1 MKAFWCIMLC
11 LPLVHVAVHDAS
23 VVNFSIIVLDLL
35 QRLTELLAVE
45 VDCSVP
51 AGVHIV
57 SLILLSDG
65 RCLLLLFCKTFR
77 RKKYFAWLTNCLK
90 IWMDSLS
97 RISFVTFFLD
107 ISLLSFKFFSWKVN
121 CRLLQKLLTPLL
133 MQRKWQN
140 FYLAQTLNI
149 LVLVWK
155 FDIPSEL

>member
-1 MKAFWCIMLC
+1 MLC

-65 RCLLLLFCKTFR
+65 RCLLLLFCKTLE
-77 RKKYFAWLTNCLK
+77 KKIFCLTDYLLKNSDGLTVKNFLCDFLPRHLPYF
-90 IWMDSLS
+90 
-97 RISFVTFFLD
+97 FQVFFLE
-107 ISLLSFKFFSWKVN
+107 K
-121 CRLLQKLLTPLL
+121 
-133 MQRKWQN
+133 
-140 FYLAQTLNI
+140 
-149 LVLVWK
+149 
-155 FDIPSEL
+155 

>member
-1 MKAFWCIMLC
+1 MLC

-77 RKKYFAWLTNCLK
+77 KKIIFCLTDYLLLK
-90 IWMDSLS
+90 HLDGLTVKNFLCDFLP
-97 RISFVTFFLD
+97 RHLPSFFQVFFLE
-107 ISLLSFKFFSWKVN
+107 K
-121 CRLLQKLLTPLL
+121 
-133 MQRKWQN
+133 
-140 FYLAQTLNI
+140 
-149 LVLVWK
+149 
-155 FDIPSEL
+155 